1 MLLLNCRT
9 KKTNAVVPIPE
20 CKGVPKYIRL
30 TGFEPRKPFAFTIGE
45 RGGAVGLSLIQF
57 KTEESQEK
65 RFAYPS
71 WSSAGNLGA
80 VITDKQGNNYV
91 IPRPFINTLRNEP
104 KKQNIIYRVDTY
116 TGLMSPFFELPA
128 ENQNE
133 ATNPFGL
140 LGITQDCESGNL
152 FASTVFGSTVTDEK
166 GVIYSLDVE
175 KKEIIDKFSGYD
187 AMGMAVVY
195 LQGEKHLIFGH
206 ARSGDV
212 YKLKLSDSGK
222 FDGDPEKILT
232 ITSLGERGD
241 DKPRKIRFAPQGE
254 ISISGSSFN
263 YNLASVPDRRENIY
277 VFRFDEARKAW
288 ILVNMTQGVQ

>member
-1 MLLLNCRT
+1 
-9 KKTNAVVPIPE
+9 
-20 CKGVPKYIRL
+20 
-30 TGFEPRKPFAFTIGE
+30 
-45 RGGAVGLSLIQF
+45 
-57 KTEESQEK
+57 
-65 RFAYPS
+65 
-71 WSSAGNLGA
+71 
-80 VITDKQGNNYV
+80 
-91 IPRPFINTLRNEP
+91 
-104 KKQNIIYRVDTY
+104 
-116 TGLMSPFFELPA
+116 
-128 ENQNE
+128 
-133 ATNPFGL
+133 
-140 LGITQDCESGNL
+140 
-152 FASTVFGSTVTDEK
+152 
-166 GVIYSLDVE
+166 
-175 KKEIIDKFSGYD
+175 
-187 AMGMAVVY
+187 MGMAVVY